1 MFNASNTEHFGLYA
15 KLRPFLADIRAATN
29 YPDYLLH
36 LEKLVHSEA
45 DSESRI
51 GIFARYM
58 ERQRKLAAEGKQR
71 SYLTSEGA
79 TDAESRA
86 G

>member
-15 KLRPFLADIRAATN
+15 KLRPFLADVRAATN

-36 LEKLVHSEA
+36 LEKVVHTEE

-58 ERQRKLAAEGKQR
+58 ERQRKLAAEGRQR
-71 SYLTSEGA
+71 SYLASEGA
-79 TDAESRA
+79 ADAESRP